1 MGIKVKIML
10 PHDPKGQMGP
20 RNPLP
25 DFIEIKEPTDSPNP
39 VTPYSE
45 HKEPV
50 QIPPPMQ
57 SIPPY

>member
-25 DFIEIKEPTDSPNP
+25 DHIEIKEPADTPNP
-39 VTPYSE
+39 VAPYSE
-45 HKEPV
+45 HKELPPPV
-50 QIPPPMQ
+50 QQPIQ
-57 SIPPY
+57 PY